1 MSPIRSLVLS
11 SALLFTLPVHSETAM
26 SADQQ
31 LQLMRVAGEADRQA
45 TLTANVAFTS
55 EEAENFWPIYREYRA
70 EVATLMDRL
79 VTLIKTFAAQYPNV
93 SDGQANA
100 LVKDYLAIEADRTKL
115 RQRFV
120 KRFGKVLPP
129 TKLARALQIEHK
141 LDTLADF
148 DISRQIPLVPAK

>member
-55 EEAENFWPIYREYRA
+55 EEAENFWPIYSY
-70 EVATLMDRL
+70 
-79 VTLIKTFAAQYPNV
+79 N
-93 SDGQANA
+93 
-100 LVKDYLAIEADRTKL
+100 
-115 RQRFV
+115 FV
-120 KRFGKVLPP
+120 
-129 TKLARALQIEHK
+129 
-141 LDTLADF
+141 
-148 DISRQIPLVPAK
+148 